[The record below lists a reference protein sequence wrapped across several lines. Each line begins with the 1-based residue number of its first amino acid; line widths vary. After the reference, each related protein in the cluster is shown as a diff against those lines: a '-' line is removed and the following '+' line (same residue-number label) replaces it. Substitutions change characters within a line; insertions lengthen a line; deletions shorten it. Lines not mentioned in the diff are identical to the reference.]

1 VGSMVHPVF
10 HMSQLKKRRV
20 GSITGLENKV
30 IVNFDMLGALMK
42 YCIGRNG

>member
-20 GSITGLENKV
+20 GSITDQVMENKV
-30 IVNFDMLGALMK
+30 TVNFNMLGALMK
-42 YCIGRNG
+42 